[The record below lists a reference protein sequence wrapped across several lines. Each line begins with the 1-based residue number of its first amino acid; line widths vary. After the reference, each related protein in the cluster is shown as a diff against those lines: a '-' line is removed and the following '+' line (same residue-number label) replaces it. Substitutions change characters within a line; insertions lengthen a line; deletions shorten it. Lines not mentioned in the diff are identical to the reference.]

1 MWITELPTSGQPK
14 CGQFPRLCTELST
27 IDPREIGYESRYTPL
42 RAIMAGI
49 FHISTAIHSVA
60 QDFGGAVI
68 HSHPQCVKDGDGCGY
83 LTELSTSG
91 CGRILVHR
99 LSRCYPP
106 LIHRLSTILWIK
118 RDPRGQR
125 AVRRGE
131 RYTQDLDLGVSGST
145 LCGEIN
151 AKTELPSG
159 RRVHSAGLRSV
170 RRVGRR
176 GGCVCLCLRFTT
188 NPRHALR
195 ITRYASRITRYASRL
210 PPSSSKNGPLQA
222 KNEGDHAA
230 VSYSGRLPCFL
241 RGLFTTLSSSMSK
254 PRMRR
259 SRVSLGLITSST

>member
-1 MWITELPTSGQPK
+1 MVVVVNRVEMWITELPTSGQPK

-83 LTELSTSG
+83 LTEFSTSG

-118 RDPRGQR
+118 GIPGES
-125 AVRRGE
+125 VRCGGGE

-151 AKTELPSG
+151 AKTGLPSG

-176 GGCVCLCLRFTT
+176 GCVCLCLRFTT
-188 NPRHALR
+188 NPRHA
-195 ITRYASRITRYASRL
+195 YASQDTRHACPR
-210 PPSSSKNGPLQA
+210 SSSKNGPYTPKMKGTMQ
-222 KNEGDHAA
+222 
-230 VSYSGRLPCFL
+230 R
-241 RGLFTTLSSSMSK
+241 
-254 PRMRR
+254 
-259 SRVSLGLITSST
+259 